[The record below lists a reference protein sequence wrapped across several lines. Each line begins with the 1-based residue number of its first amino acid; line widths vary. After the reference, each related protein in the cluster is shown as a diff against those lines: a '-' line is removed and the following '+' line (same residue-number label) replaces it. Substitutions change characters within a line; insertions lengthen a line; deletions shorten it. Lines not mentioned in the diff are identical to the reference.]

1 MGFDL
6 VAKRPERGGSGYFGA
21 DTISMILLRSAMQ
34 AAGVKEKLIYKK
46 FIANDGF
53 LVTALEARTIGR
65 LLNNWLKGRNLQI
78 DLAEMNAN
86 ARRVNDVTLKL
97 IETLDEHEGRSA
109 AAHLRHAESVPLT
122 LERKARRFVR
132 AFAAFCERSGGFWV
146 E

>member
-6 VAKRPERGGSGYFGA
+6 VAKRPERGGCGYFGA
-21 DTISMILLRSAMQ
+21 NIISMILLRSAMQ

-46 FIANDGF
+46 FVANDGF
-53 LVTALEARTIGR
+53 LVTALEARTIAG
-65 LLNNWLKGRNLQI
+65 LLNNWLKGRKLHV
-78 DLAEMNAN
+78 DLAEKNAK

-97 IETLDEHEGRSA
+97 IATSDVAGDRSA
-109 AAHLRHAESVPLT
+109 ASHLHRAKSAPLT
-122 LERKARRFVR
+122 LERKSRRFVR